1 MSVAC
6 MYRYG
11 MVVLGGKYVKYTY
24 YAINYA
30 AYHGSPL
37 TSPRKAYPLDDDV
50 DSRTRATCLQIE
62 DIFYK
67 LMPRRFSHS

>member
-6 MYRYG
+6 MYRYD
-11 MVVLGGKYVKYTY
+11 MVEMLGGKYVVKYTY

-30 AYHGSPL
+30 AGLHSNLLIVSYHGSPL

-50 DSRTRATCLQIE
+50 DSRTRATC
-62 DIFYK
+62 
-67 LMPRRFSHS
+67 